1 MTFIRQMTGCS
12 IGDALYILQ
21 AVADFRRGVIRAPR
35 NRNLGSH
42 ATNDVGTWGRTQV
55 ASWLS
60 SIGIGQFA
68 QLFDEHAING
78 DVLLDASISEL
89 SPIDDAF
96 FDLFDVLES
105 TIAALHASG
114 IVESLAF
121 DYSSTHH

>member
-1 MTFIRQMTGCS
+1 MTFIRQMTGCN

-21 AVADFRRGVIRAPR
+21 ALADLRQGVIRAPR

-60 SIGIGQFA
+60 SISIGQFA
-68 QLFDEHAING
+68 QLFDDHTING
-78 DVLLDASISEL
+78 DVLLDVSINEL
-89 SPIDDAF
+89 GSINDAF
-96 FDLFDVLES
+96 ES
-105 TIAALHASG
+105 TIAALRASG
-114 IVESLAF
+114 MVESLAF